1 MNCCDRGVMAAKM
14 EALELGRDL
23 SELCEKTPEEIA
35 NNLFRWFLRNLFLTG
50 KDHAF
55 PYSGLRLNSSRDL

>member
-1 MNCCDRGVMAAKM
+1 MNCCDRGVMAAEM

-35 NNLFRWFLRNLFLTG
+35 NNLFWCFL
-50 KDHAF
+50 
-55 PYSGLRLNSSRDL
+55 